1 MAANIFG
8 SSEDL
13 SSSYQNAETGTIRS
27 GRTRVYG
34 VYIDSNTIAGDFHL
48 RDGGASGTIK
58 FKIKTPAVAEAIYVP
73 FPGAV
78 LFESDVYCNFT
89 TEHIKAA
96 TVFHSK

>member
-8 SSEDL
+8 SSEDVT
-13 SSSYQNAETGTIRS
+13 SSYAITEASTIRS

-34 VYIDSNTIAGDFHL
+34 VYLDSHTTAGDIVL

-58 FKIKTPAVAEAIYVP
+58 FQAKTPAIAEGISIE
-73 FPGAV
+73 FPGAI
-78 LFESDVYCNFT
+78 LFGTDVHCAFT
-89 TEHIKAA
+89 TEHIVAA

>member
-1 MAANIFG
+1 MSANIFG
-8 SSEDL
+8 SAEDI
-13 SSSYQNAETGTIRS
+13 SATAQTTETGTIRS
-27 GRTRVYG
+27 GRTRVFG
-34 VYIDSNTIAGDFHL
+34 VYLDSGTASGDFHL

-78 LFESDVYCNFT
+78 LFETDVYCNFT